1 MLKQI
6 FANIILSLF
15 YPAWSWLNEL
25 TSMDHMVSANK
36 INLAE
41 VGADPE
47 VVKDNKQWPLVP
59 TERTDNGVE
68 IVLAT
73 FDTVPTHVT
82 NVEELETNYNKC
94 ESVVQQHVNSLRSLA
109 AQSAAY
115 NIAPESNSA
124 NTPVLATTGADRGDG
139 NKALTYKDLLRL
151 RTAFNKK
158 NYPVEG
164 RVLLLCPEHE
174 EDLLAEDVNRY
185 NQIMTTGQVAGFK
198 VYTFNGNPNY
208 STAGVKADYG
218 TTNAQPASIA
228 FVKSEVM
235 RAMGTIEG
243 EPEKRWADYRGWLLG
258 FQLRFVA
265 MPFRNQGIAAIYS
278 ASASETAPS
287 DDDSQGG
294 DNEPVV
300 PTISGASTI
309 EAGATAKS
317 YNRTYAVS
325 DGSEIEVAV
334 DDEENDWLNVSSTG
348 NKAVVSVAAFDY
360 DAEATS
366 PRTAT
371 FTVSANGAT
380 KQVTVSQTMA
390 AEA

>member
-47 VVKDNKQWPLVP
+47 VVQDNKQWPLVP
-59 TERTDNGVE
+59 TGRTDNGVE

-94 ESVVQQHVNSLRSLA
+94 ESVVQQHVNSLRTLA
-109 AQSAAY
+109 AKSAAY

-139 NKALTYKDLLRL
+139 NKALTYNDLLRL

-208 STAGVKADYG
+208 STAGVKAGYG

-228 FVKSEVM
+228 FLKSEVM

-287 DDDSQGG
+287 DDNSQGG

-309 EAGATAKS
+309 EAGAAAKS

-334 DDEENDWLNVSSTG
+334 DDQENDWLNVSATG
-348 NKAVVSVAAFDY
+348 NKAVISVAAFDY
-360 DAEATS
+360 NAEATS

>member
-47 VVKDNKQWPLVP
+47 VVKDNRQWPLVP
-59 TERTDNGVE
+59 TERTDKGVE
-68 IVLAT
+68 IVLGT

-109 AQSAAY
+109 AMSAAY

-139 NKALTYKDLLRL
+139 NKALTYADILNL
-151 RTAFNKK
+151 RTKFNKA
-158 NYPVEG
+158 NYPQQG
-164 RVLLLCPEHE
+164 RVIVLCPEHE
-174 EDLLAEDVNRY
+174 EDLLNEDVNRY

-198 VYTFNGNPNY
+198 VYVTNHGVQY
-208 STAGVKADYG
+208 STSGTKQAYG
-218 TTNAQPASIA
+218 TTNAQPCSFA
-228 FVKSEVM
+228 FCKEEVM

-258 FQLRFVA
+258 FQMRFVA
-265 MPFRNQGIAAIYS
+265 MPFRNKGIAAIYS
-278 ASASETAPS
+278 KNA
-287 DDDSQGG
+287 
-294 DNEPVV
+294 
-300 PTISGASTI
+300 
-309 EAGATAKS
+309 
-317 YNRTYAVS
+317 
-325 DGSEIEVAV
+325 
-334 DDEENDWLNVSSTG
+334 
-348 NKAVVSVAAFDY
+348 
-360 DAEATS
+360 
-366 PRTAT
+366 
-371 FTVSANGAT
+371 
-380 KQVTVSQTMA
+380 
-390 AEA
+390 

>member
-47 VVKDNKQWPLVP
+47 VVKDNRQWPLVP
-59 TERTDNGVE
+59 TERTDKGVE
-68 IVLAT
+68 IVLGT

-158 NYPVEG
+158 NYPLEG

-228 FVKSEVM
+228 FLKSEVM

-278 ASASETAPS
+278 ASASGTTTS
-287 DDDSQGG
+287 DDNSQGG

-309 EAGATAKS
+309 EAGAAAKS

-334 DDEENDWLNVSSTG
+334 DDEENDWLSVSATG